1 MTTHKTKIPPDD
13 FQAIL
18 DGRDTYTLP
27 ANETR
32 LLTKGDYLVLREY
45 VPAPDGFSTDY
56 ATVVQS
62 PYGYTG
68 RKCWALVTDEPIR
81 DGAGVTLPILAF
93 AQDPSV
99 EATLDR
105 VAQHPVPGSVSSELK
120 RILRESG
127 FIE

>member
-1 MTTHKTKIPPDD
+1 MTTHKMKTPPHA
-13 FQAIL
+13 FQALL

-27 ANETR
+27 AHEHR
-32 LLTKGDYLVLREY
+32 SVVPGDYLVLREY
-45 VPAPDGFSTDY
+45 APAPEGFSTDY

-62 PYGYTG
+62 SYGYTG
-68 RKCWALVTDEPIR
+68 RKCWALVTDAPIR
-81 DGAGVTLPILAF
+81 DGDEVTLPILVF

-105 VAQHPVPGSVSSELK
+105 VAQHPVPGPVSQELK
-120 RILRESG
+120 RRLCESG

>member
-1 MTTHKTKIPPDD
+1 MMTHQLKVPPDT

-18 DGRDTYTLP
+18 DGRDRYILP

-32 LLTKGDYLVLREY
+32 LVTPGDYLVLREY
-45 VPAPDGFSTDY
+45 VPAPDGLSTDY

-68 RKCWALVTDEPIR
+68 RKCVALVTGEPVH
-81 DGAGVTLPILAF
+81 DGTGVTLPIYAF
-93 AQDPSV
+93 AQDPSI
-99 EATLDR
+99 EATLAR
-105 VAQHPVPGSVSSELK
+105 IAQHPVPGPVSSNLK

-127 FIE
+127 FID

>member
-1 MTTHKTKIPPDD
+1 MMTHQLKVPPDT

-18 DGRDTYTLP
+18 DGRDRYILP

-32 LLTKGDYLVLREY
+32 LVTPGDYLVLREY

-56 ATVVQS
+56 ATVLQS

-68 RKCWALVTDEPIR
+68 RKCWALVTDAPIR
-81 DGAGVTLPILAF
+81 DGDEVTLPILVF